1 MQNQCYFG
9 CIYNEKIISRN
20 IIRFASVN
28 PSPNLSS
35 EAEITALSIE
45 GEGGCIVGQGN
56 RLLQGQKAKNS
67 RCFGKLTPKPVI
79 NNFGSLMLINV
90 ALLLAEW
97 LEHSRELSIHFENV
111 FDFSCE

>member
-1 MQNQCYFG
+1 MRNQCYFG

-45 GEGGCIVGQGN
+45 GEGGWIVGQGIDCYRDR
-56 RLLQGQKAKNS
+56 RLRTAG
-67 RCFGKLTPKPVI
+67 V
-79 NNFGSLMLINV
+79 
-90 ALLLAEW
+90 
-97 LEHSRELSIHFENV
+97 LES
-111 FDFSCE
+111 